1 MMLTWIVLS
10 FVVTGVVFIGLSIPM
25 IQRRVKPN
33 PWYGFRVPK
42 TLNNPEI
49 WYDTNAYSGRWL
61 LIMGIATVVVSVV
74 LPLIPGMGLDTYALV
89 TTTVISVLAI
99 VMVVKSFLYLRK
111 L

>member
-1 MMLTWIVLS
+1 MLTWLVLT
-10 FVVTGVVFIGLSIPM
+10 FVATGLVFVGTSIPL
-25 IQRRVKPN
+25 IQRRIKPN
-33 PWYGFRVPK
+33 YWYGFRVPK
-42 TLNNPEI
+42 TLNNPDI
-49 WYDTNAYSGRWL
+49 WYDVNAYSGRWL

>member
-1 MMLTWIVLS
+1 MLTWLVLT
-10 FVVTGVVFIGLSIPM
+10 FVATGLVFVGVSIPL
-25 IQRRVKPN
+25 IQRRIKPN
-33 PWYGFRVPK
+33 YWYGFRVTK
-42 TLNNPEI
+42 TLKNPEI
-49 WYDTNAYSGRWL
+49 WYDVNAYSGRWL

-111 L
+111 W